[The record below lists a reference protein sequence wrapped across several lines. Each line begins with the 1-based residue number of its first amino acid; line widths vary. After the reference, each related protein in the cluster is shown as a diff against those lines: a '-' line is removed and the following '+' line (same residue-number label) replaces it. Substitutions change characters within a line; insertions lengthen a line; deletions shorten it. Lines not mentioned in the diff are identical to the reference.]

1 LDATKEGGSVQSEQS
16 LKDGARGRIVEVLSQ
31 GRGRAEIGGR
41 TVEVISLKGGPFS
54 CGDMVEVVGEGPEG
68 TIVDH
73 SGRSTS

>member
-1 LDATKEGGSVQSEQS
+1 MQSEPNPE
-16 LKDGARGRIVEVLSQ
+16 DGARGRIVEVLSQ
-31 GRGRAEIGGR
+31 GRARAEIGGR
-41 TVEVISLKGGPFS
+41 TVTVISLKGGPFS

>member
-1 LDATKEGGSVQSEQS
+1 MGGGPNPES
-16 LKDGARGRIVEVLSQ
+16 GARGRIVEVLSE

-73 SGRSTS
+73 SG

>member
-1 LDATKEGGSVQSEQS
+1 VESRPNPEDRAH
-16 LKDGARGRIVEVLSQ
+16 GRIVEVISQ

-41 TVEVISLKGGPFS
+41 TVVVISLKGGPFS

>member
-1 LDATKEGGSVQSEQS
+1 VQSRPNPE
-16 LKDGARGRIVEVLSQ
+16 DRARGRIVEVLSQ
-31 GRGRAEIGGR
+31 GRARAEIGGR
-41 TVEVISLKGGPFS
+41 TVTVISLKGGPFS

>member
-1 LDATKEGGSVQSEQS
+1 VESKPNPQ
-16 LKDGARGRIVEVLSQ
+16 DGARGRIVEVLSQ

-41 TVEVISLKGGPFS
+41 TVIVTSLKGGPFS

-68 TIVDH
+68 PIVDH

>member
-1 LDATKEGGSVQSEQS
+1 MQSES
-16 LKDGARGRIVEVLSQ
+16 SPEDGSRGRIVEVLSQ
-31 GRGRAEIGGR
+31 GRARAEIGGR

-73 SGRSTS
+73 SGRSNS

>member
-1 LDATKEGGSVQSEQS
+1 VQSKPNPE
-16 LKDGARGRIVEVLSQ
+16 DGARGRIVEVLSE

-41 TVEVISLKGGPFS
+41 TVIVISLKGGPFS